1 MFSFMA
7 TSAHTELGLLPN
19 HGSAD
24 KSGKHKLTV
33 ATSTSKALSPS
44 PLLLESRRT
53 SKDDSVISPT
63 TPRRPTLQRGLSLQL
78 PKQDLSSPSASKL
91 TTSLMSRVPLSPK
104 LDSSTSL
111 GSSVLPRR
119 SRGLDFSRACT
130 NLHHSTLAESSPD
143 SSPVIGGKGMNIPRK
158 GVQVPDSPMFA
169 GSLWST
175 MGSEKTVSSSM
186 GSVMVMDSDSTSES
200 DEDMMREEEDMIHM
214 TPQPFRTTF
223 GNVQSPGADA
233 MVYSPAAKSL
243 MNFKRRLR
251 SHVRRKTSSSD
262 SPGPLSPPLLKSV
275 ESSNYFGKGSDSRR
289 ESLSLGTNQLQISDV
304 DGHDALGL
312 SNHQV
317 VRRAVTRRSNM
328 LVGGLQV

>member
-1 MFSFMA
+1 MVFDSP
-7 TSAHTELGLLPN
+7 TELGPLPN
-19 HGSAD
+19 HGPD
-24 KSGKHKLTV
+24 KSSKHHGLTV
-33 ATSTSKALSPS
+33 TTSPSKALSPS
-44 PLLLESRRT
+44 PLLLESRQT
-53 SKDDSVISPT
+53 SKDDSSISPT
-63 TPRRPTLQRGLSLQL
+63 TPRRPNLQRGLSLQL
-78 PKQDLSSPSASKL
+78 LKQDVTSPSASKL
-91 TTSLMSRVPLSPK
+91 TTSHMNRVPLSPK

-143 SSPVIGGKGMNIPRK
+143 SSPIIGGKGVNIPRK
-158 GVQVPDSPMFA
+158 GAHPDSPMFA

-175 MGSEKTVSSSM
+175 VGSEKTVSSSM
-186 GSVMVMDSDSTSES
+186 GSVMMMDSDTSSDS
-200 DEDMMREEEDMIHM
+200 DEDMMREEEDILM
-214 TPQPFRTTF
+214 TPQPFRTAF
-223 GNVQSPGADA
+223 GIAASPGVDS

-275 ESSNYFGKGSDSRR
+275 ESSNYFSKGSESRR
-289 ESLSLGTNQLQISDV
+289 ESLSLGTNQLRISDA

-328 LVGGLQV
+328 LVCDLLSWCSR